1 MFHMKQFSLICL
13 GLGISVLAG
22 FAQNPK
28 PATGHR
34 TKARPMPSIKA
45 TGPRHALIAPDPK
58 PGTKTGVDDQLNKLE
73 RDTAK
78 SAGTKSKDQSNKT
91 AHAGA
96 PKSNDTRA
104 ARKAL
109 NFSHQTP
116 PGVSKANQGSQPSSR
131 TRPVYG
137 GGLAPALVR
146 LPSFAGCQFLASFL
160 DLCRLRRRFDGFHRL
175 LDGIFQQAPLG
186 PHSIFPSNFLSFFIG
201 ATPVTDADL
210 VDSQSPFSNFDRD
223 FRLEPKAILFDRD
236 GLNHLPAKCL
246 ITGLHI
252 TEVDISEAVGK
263 QSQNP
268 VSYRVP
274 EVQHAMGSAA
284 KETRPINHISF
295 ALYERGKQCGIVLR
309 IVFEIRVLNDHE
321 ITGSF
326 LYPTPKRRTLTHVAR
341 LQKHPQVW
349 VLGL

>member
-1 MFHMKQFSLICL
+1 MATLSSKAALQASIIEPWRGRLLRSIFHMKRFSVICL
-13 GLGISVLAG
+13 GLGIAVLAG
-22 FAQNPK
+22 FAQNPR

-45 TGPRHALIAPDPK
+45 TGPRHALIAPD
-58 PGTKTGVDDQLNKLE
+58 
-73 RDTAK
+73 R
-78 SAGTKSKDQSNKT
+78 
-91 AHAGA
+91 
-96 PKSNDTRA
+96 
-104 ARKAL
+104 
-109 NFSHQTP
+109 
-116 PGVSKANQGSQPSSR
+116 
-131 TRPVYG
+131 VYG
-137 GGLAPALVR
+137 GELAPAVVR
-146 LPSFAGCQFLASFL
+146 GRGFGRCQFLVSF
-160 DLCRLRRRFDGFHRL
+160 DLRRLQSTFGGFRRL
-175 LDGIFQQAPLG
+175 LDGIFQQAPQGL
-186 PHSIFPSNFLSFFIG
+186 HAIFPSDLFSFFIS

-210 VDSQSPFSNFDRD
+210 VDSQPPFSDFDRD
-223 FRLEPKAILFDRD
+223 FRLEPKAIFFDRD

-252 TEVDISEAVGK
+252 TEVDVSEAVGK

-309 IVFEIRVLNDHE
+309 IVFEIRVLNYHE

-326 LYPTPKRRTLTHVAR
+326 L
-341 LQKHPQVW
+341 
-349 VLGL
+349 

>member
-1 MFHMKQFSLICL
+1 MQVNSAQRIIVDGSGRLDGVLKKAAVRVRRLGIQIDPLPAEYFHMRTFIFKTGSASEYHKGWESVGVRSVFHMKRFSLICL

-131 TRPVYG
+131 NTSG
-137 GGLAPALVR
+137 
-146 LPSFAGCQFLASFL
+146 
-160 DLCRLRRRFDGFHRL
+160 LRRRVS
-175 LDGIFQQAPLG
+175 P
-186 PHSIFPSNFLSFFIG
+186 G
-201 ATPVTDADL
+201 A
-210 VDSQSPFSNFDRD
+210 R
-223 FRLEPKAILFDRD
+223 
-236 GLNHLPAKCL
+236 
-246 ITGLHI
+246 
-252 TEVDISEAVGK
+252 
-263 QSQNP
+263 
-268 VSYRVP
+268 
-274 EVQHAMGSAA
+274 
-284 KETRPINHISF
+284 
-295 ALYERGKQCGIVLR
+295 
-309 IVFEIRVLNDHE
+309 
-321 ITGSF
+321 
-326 LYPTPKRRTLTHVAR
+326 
-341 LQKHPQVW
+341 
-349 VLGL
+349 

>member
-1 MFHMKQFSLICL
+1 MPLVPREKLEKPRKRTQEHIRITVVQIRSRQEIRTDHLQTVAAGFIGSEHQSRCLQRLLDDRDLALVKFEIHDLPGLGFFPGQLLLHLSPELVFWHLASLVQPGCTIELLPIPPPRQLCQLQPFRRRRLGVRRRVRAGLPATGPAPMATFIFKTGYASEYHKEWDCVGVRGIFHMKRFSVICL
-13 GLGISVLAG
+13 GLGIAVLAG
-22 FAQNPK
+22 FAQNPR

-131 TRPVYG
+131 NTSG
-137 GGLAPALVR
+137 
-146 LPSFAGCQFLASFL
+146 
-160 DLCRLRRRFDGFHRL
+160 LRRRVS
-175 LDGIFQQAPLG
+175 P
-186 PHSIFPSNFLSFFIG
+186 G
-201 ATPVTDADL
+201 A
-210 VDSQSPFSNFDRD
+210 R
-223 FRLEPKAILFDRD
+223 
-236 GLNHLPAKCL
+236 
-246 ITGLHI
+246 
-252 TEVDISEAVGK
+252 
-263 QSQNP
+263 
-268 VSYRVP
+268 
-274 EVQHAMGSAA
+274 
-284 KETRPINHISF
+284 
-295 ALYERGKQCGIVLR
+295 
-309 IVFEIRVLNDHE
+309 
-321 ITGSF
+321 
-326 LYPTPKRRTLTHVAR
+326 
-341 LQKHPQVW
+341 
-349 VLGL
+349 